1 MFIVSTM
8 PTIIAITSSKGGVG
22 KSTLAVN
29 LAGALAVRGPT
40 AIMDADQVVGTAS
53 RWTTRAGGV
62 QVLQEGQRPEA
73 GTRYLVLDTEGRP
86 ALPDMVA
93 LTKRAGVVLIPTGVS
108 GVELETTLALW
119 KALERD
125 GADMANVRVV
135 ITRVPPVG
143 KGGEQ
148 VREELRARGLN
159 VAQTLIRQYIAYQRA
174 HDAGV
179 IVRDA
184 QDERAATAWGD
195 ILALALEVC

>member
-1 MFIVSTM
+1 MTQPTAIV
-8 PTIIAITSSKGGVG
+8 AITSSKGGVG

-40 AIMDADQVVGTAS
+40 ALMDADEIVGTAR
-53 RWTTRAGGV
+53 RWATRAGGI
-62 QVLQEGQRPEA
+62 QILKEGERPTP
-73 GTRYLVLDTEGRP
+73 GTRYLLLDTEGRP
-86 ALPDMVA
+86 ALDDMVT
-93 LTKRAGVVLIPTGVS
+93 LTRSAGAVLIPTGVS

-119 KALERD
+119 KALEKA
-125 GADMANVRVV
+125 GATMDNVRVV

-143 KGGEQ
+143 RGGEV
-148 VREELRARGLN
+148 VREELRSRGVT
-159 VAQTLIRQYIAYQRA
+159 VANTLIRQYIAYQRA

-184 QDERAATAWGD
+184 QDDRAATAWSD

>member
-1 MFIVSTM
+1 MTQKGPNIV
-8 PTIIAITSSKGGVG
+8 AITSSKGGVG

-40 AIMDADQVVGTAS
+40 ALMDADAVVGTAS
-53 RWTTRAGGV
+53 RWATRAGGIE
-62 QVLQEGQRPEA
+62 VLKEGERPA
-73 GTRYLVLDTEGRP
+73 QATRYLVLDTEGRP

-119 KALERD
+119 QGLKKA
-125 GADMANVRVV
+125 GAEMENVRAV

-143 KGGEQ
+143 KAGEQ
-148 VREELRARGLN
+148 VREELRERGMN

-174 HDAGV
+174 HGAGV
-179 IVRDA
+179 LVRDA
-184 QDERAATAWGD
+184 PDERAAVAWAD
-195 ILALALEVC
+195 VLALALEVC

>member
-1 MFIVSTM
+1 MFGMTNP

-29 LAGALAVRGPT
+29 LAGALAVRGST
-40 AIMDADQVVGTAS
+40 ALIDADQVVGTAR
-53 RWTTRAGGV
+53 RWAARAGGV
-62 QVLQEGQRPEA
+62 QVLQEGERPA
-73 GTRYLVLDTEGRP
+73 QGTRYLVLDTEGRP

-93 LTKRAGVVLIPTGVS
+93 LSQRAGVVLIPTGVS

-119 KALERD
+119 KALERE
-125 GADMANVRVV
+125 GADLSNVRVV

-143 KGGEQ
+143 RGGEQ

-174 HDAGV
+174 HDSGV
-179 IVRDA
+179 LVRDA
-184 QDERAATAWGD
+184 QDERAALAWSD
-195 ILALALEVC
+195 VLALALEVC